1 MKIKKQRCGK
11 IHEFYGKLTIRNKLL
26 ISCLPFVILGY
37 ILIFYGTTIIMF
49 GQMKQMV
56 YDQTK
61 QNVMQKKNLIN
72 TSLDNYN
79 QATTKFL
86 YYTEEVQ
93 EYLNIQQ
100 SVLST
105 EERKKL
111 TDRISY
117 HIASLITNNQATIM
131 NVCIYNKFD
140 ELYINN
146 AIYNNTIAQ
155 TNAFAETLERAAE
168 EKHGKPVLRKNP
180 SRKNVITFAR
190 NIYIPDIKNSDEK
203 IGFLMID
210 IDKASMEKILETGK
224 DGGANSVF
232 ILDAEDNILVNG
244 SDLTE
249 EKCKTILE
257 NPSKNYKIIEYNLQ
271 YDGCRLIG
279 IIDEDLLFQGA
290 YKIFFK
296 EMFMILIAILIIV
309 IALFLSANGIARQVQ
324 KFIIK
329 LRQTT
334 EINQN
339 AYVEA
344 DSSDEFK
351 ELADVYNAML
361 KRIDTLIQQVYKQ
374 QLLMKDAQIESL
386 QAQINP
392 HFLYNT
398 LDCINSLADMG
409 KILEVKKT
417 VTSLGSI
424 MRMSIKGSQFLKIG
438 EELRYVNQYL
448 YIQKM
453 RFQERIICLV
463 EIPETLYEYYIPK
476 LVIQPLLENAI
487 IHGVSALKEIGMIA
501 VTGWEEEG
509 AIYITVKDNGSGIPD
524 SVIRQLEE
532 IREDGMLAE
541 KKHIG
546 IFNIQQRL
554 WLLYGKEYGLT
565 IEQLKPSGTAVT
577 VRLPKT
583 QGENDYE
590 SSSNR

>member
-1 MKIKKQRCGK
+1 
-11 IHEFYGKLTIRNKLL
+11 
-26 ISCLPFVILGY
+26 
-37 ILIFYGTTIIMF
+37 MF

-61 QNVMQKKNLIN
+61 QNVMEKRNLIN

-86 YYTEEVQ
+86 YYTDEVQ

-100 SVLST
+100 SALSA
-105 EERKKL
+105 EEQKKL
-111 TDRISY
+111 TDMISY
-117 HIASLITNNQATIM
+117 QIGSLITNNQATIT

-155 TNAFAETLERAAE
+155 TNAFAETLEKAAE
-168 EKHGKPVLRKNP
+168 QKHGKPVLRMNP
-180 SRKNVITFAR
+180 ARKNMITFAR
-190 NIYIPDIKNSDEK
+190 NIYIPDIKKSDEK

-210 IDKASMEKILETGK
+210 IDKASMEKIIQTGK
-224 DGGANSVF
+224 DGGANAVF
-232 ILDAEDNILVNG
+232 VLDSENNILVNG
-244 SDLTE
+244 SKLSDG
-249 EKCKTILE
+249 KCKTILE
-257 NPSKNYKIIEYNLQ
+257 KPSKNYKIIQYDLQ
-271 YDGCRLIG
+271 YDDCKLVG
-279 IIDEDLLFQGA
+279 IVDENLLFQSV

-296 EMFMILIAILIIV
+296 EMLMILAAILIIV
-309 IALFLSANGIARQVQ
+309 AALFLSATGIAGQVQ
-324 KFIIK
+324 KFIEK

-339 AYVEA
+339 AYVEV
-344 DSSDEFK
+344 DSSDEFR

-398 LDCINSLADMG
+398 LDCINGLADMG
-409 KILEVKKT
+409 KIVEVKKT

-424 MRMSIKGSQFLKIG
+424 MRMSIKGSQFLKIE
-438 EELRYVNQYL
+438 EELKYVNQYL

-463 EIPETLYEYYIPK
+463 EIPEQLYGYYIPK
-476 LVIQPLLENAI
+476 LIIQPLLENAI
-487 IHGVSALKEIGMIA
+487 IHGVSGLKETGMVA
-501 VTGWEEEG
+501 VTGMDKG
-509 AIYITVKDNGSGIPD
+509 DAISITVKDNGNGIPEAI
-524 SVIRQLEE
+524 IRQLEE
-532 IREDGMLAE
+532 IRKDGIQEE

-554 WLLYGKEYGLT
+554 LLLYGKGYGLT
-565 IEQLKPSGTAVT
+565 IERLKPSGTAVT
-577 VRLPKT
+577 ICIPKT
-583 QGENDYE
+583 QGDNGYE
-590 SSSNR
+590 DSNYR